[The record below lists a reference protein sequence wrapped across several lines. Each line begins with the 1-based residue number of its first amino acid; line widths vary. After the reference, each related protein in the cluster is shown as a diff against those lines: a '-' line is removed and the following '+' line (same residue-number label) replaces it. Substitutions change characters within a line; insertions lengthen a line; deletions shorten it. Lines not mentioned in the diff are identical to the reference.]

1 MTWQGLPAII
11 ARSFVRPTAES
22 RLPTPRA
29 SPRRVASSNPHRLM
43 LLGVV
48 KPVFAR
54 KARVE
59 LAGDV
64 ALEAA
69 DGFGFGLAFG
79 AAPLEIATSRGIVGE
94 AGDHDAPE
102 GAVGLTVAAAAE
114 SMPLLFAARRIE
126 WRGSTESGGGSVGVG
141 PPGVFTG
148 GGRPRAR
155 GGGGRPH
162 NPPPRGG
169 PAG

>member
-11 ARSFVRPTAES
+11 ARSFVRPTAEA
-22 RLPTPRA
+22 RLPTRRT
-29 SPRRVASSNPHRLM
+29 SPRTVASSNPHRLM

-102 GAVGLTVAAAAE
+102 GGVGLTGAAAAE
-114 SMPLLFAARRIE
+114 AMAVFFSAPPIGGG
-126 WRGSTESGGGSVGVG
+126 GSPRSGGGTFLCG
-141 PPGVFTG
+141 
-148 GGRPRAR
+148 
-155 GGGGRPH
+155 
-162 NPPPRGG
+162 
-169 PAG
+169 

>member
-1 MTWQGLPAII
+1 MTWQGLQAII
-11 ARSFVRPTAES
+11 ARSFVRPTAEF
-22 RLPTPRA
+22 RLPRA
-29 SPRRVASSNPHRLM
+29 SLPRRVASSNPHRLM

-54 KARVE
+54 KACVE

-102 GAVGLTVAAAAE
+102 GAVGLTGAAAAGA
-114 SMPLLFAARRIE
+114 MPLLFFARRIE
-126 WRGSTESGGGSVGVG
+126 WGGSPESGGGEFVVGSR
-141 PPGVFTG
+141 GVFS
-148 GGRPRAR
+148 R
-155 GGGGRPH
+155 GGG
-162 NPPPRGG
+162 
-169 PAG
+169 A

>member
-1 MTWQGLPAII
+1 MST
-11 ARSFVRPTAES
+11 ARMGPVVSTY
-22 RLPTPRA
+22 
-29 SPRRVASSNPHRLM
+29 RLM

-54 KARVE
+54 KACVE

-94 AGDHDAPE
+94 AGGHQAPE
-102 GAVGLTVAAAAE
+102 GAVGLAGAAAAV
-114 SMPLLFAARRIE
+114 SMPLLFVARPIQ
-126 WRGSTESGGGSVGVG
+126 WGGA
-141 PPGVFTG
+141 TG
-148 GGRPRAR
+148 AGREMF
-155 GGGGRPH
+155 
-162 NPPPRGG
+162 
-169 PAG
+169 